1 MWTTLWFI
9 EILINSIQKCLRILK
24 RHIMLT
30 IFMAISPFD
39 VLLVGDRFIL
49 YFYALMSKNNLRNI
63 ILLLFIMITLSV
75 VVTIQ
80 THIWCFNR
88 NSTLSINGLLFNYQ
102 LLKKVIMAW
111 TLEVK
116 RKKVSIWWFHIWMMN
131 QYIFQC
137 V

>member
-1 MWTTLWFI
+1 MNNCMIYRNTYKF
-9 EILINSIQKCLRILK
+9 NSKVFENTLK

-88 NSTLSINGLLFNYQ
+88 NSTLSINGLHFNYQ
-102 LLKKVIMAW
+102 LLKKVIMAL
-111 TLEVK
+111 TLEK
-116 RKKVSIWWFHIWMMN
+116 RKKLVNGNSIS
-131 QYIFQC
+131 
-137 V
+137 

>member
-1 MWTTLWFI
+1 MRLVKKEIFI
-9 EILINSIQKCLRILK
+9 LIWVTVWLIDILINSIQKCLRILK

-102 LLKKVIMAW
+102 LLKKVIMAL

-116 RKKVSIWWFHIWMMN
+116 RQKLLNGNSIS
-131 QYIFQC
+131 
-137 V
+137 

>member
-1 MWTTLWFI
+1 MNYEITFSSI
-9 EILINSIQKCLRILK
+9 EKCLRILK

-88 NSTLSINGLLFNYQ
+88 NSTLSIKRLFFNTNC
-102 LLKKVIMAW
+102 LK
-111 TLEVK
+111 
-116 RKKVSIWWFHIWMMN
+116 R
-131 QYIFQC
+131 
-137 V
+137 

>member
-1 MWTTLWFI
+1 MNICMIYRNTYKF
-9 EILINSIQKCLRILK
+9 NSKVFENTRKQ
-24 RHIMLT
+24 HIMLT

-88 NSTLSINGLLFNYQ
+88 NSTLSIKRLLFKYQ
-102 LLKKVIMAW
+102 LLKKVIMAL
-111 TLEVK
+111 TLEK
-116 RKKVSIWWFHIWMMN
+116 RKKLVNGNSIP
-131 QYIFQC
+131 
-137 V
+137 